1 MPKPPKIQPSAR
13 GKQLIREAAKKVM
26 LRENCNWQEVISW
39 LSYQT
44 GFSLSTIKRF
54 LGTKEEKARLSNK
67 NRGCSQ
73 EKFVE
78 LCKILN
84 LNWREV
90 AELPAQTLEENQT
103 SEINS
108 SNNQDWGEAPD
119 VPVFWGRETELLTLK
134 QWIVRDRARLVAI
147 LGMGGIGKTHL
158 SLKFSGRMESLPVK
172 FGRGGIGKTE
182 LSLKLARE
190 IQSEFDYIVW
200 RSLLNA
206 PPVTTLVADILK
218 FLSHQQEIQLPETP
232 ETLTQQL
239 SQLIDYL
246 RRYRCLIILDNLET
260 IIQPGAEIS
269 KYKPGYESY
278 SQFLRKIGQIP
289 HQSCLLLTS
298 REPPPEL
305 ELSQRNLSPIRALEL
320 SGLTLKNAQHLFEAL
335 DNFTV
340 NSQRD
345 WIELINLYNGN
356 PLALK
361 IVAKHIKEVFNG
373 NISQFLQQGC
383 SVFGSLNNLLSWHFD
398 RLSER
403 EQEIIYWLAI
413 NREPTTIFTLKD
425 DLVSTFSQKKLPE
438 TLQSLLHKLPIEKS
452 KDRNSFTLQP
462 VLIEYTTER
471 LIDSVCQEIQSG
483 NLQIVKNYALLK
495 AQSKDYLRV
504 SQIRTILKPI
514 KDRLLTIY
522 KSPVILQKR
531 LKNLLQI
538 QREQYPLEPGYVG
551 GNLLNLLGQLT
562 DDFQSENFSNLT
574 ICQAYLVGKNLQHTD
589 FSNSNLNK
597 SVFTQSFGGIWSL
610 AFSPDSQ
617 IIAVG
622 DSHGQVRLLR
632 VEDGQSI
639 AIFNERHTWWTVSL
653 AFSPDGEKLVSSS
666 LDKTIKIW
674 SINTGKCLKTIR
686 GHTAWVWSTIFSPD
700 SQIIASGSDDT
711 TIKLWSVDTGEEIKT
726 LTGHS
731 SKVLSVAFS
740 PNSQILASGS
750 ADETIKLWNW
760 ETGECLNTLTGHQDV
775 IWTVAFSPNGQIIA
789 SCGCEKN
796 IRLWDI
802 KTGNCIKVLQGHNKE
817 IKMLAFSPDGQTIAS
832 GCFEPTVRF
841 WNVKTGKCQASLRG
855 HKSGIRAVA
864 FSPDNRTVATGDNDQ
879 IVKLWSVEKKECL
892 KTFQGYNNWVY
903 SVALSPDNQVIA
915 SSHLDHKI
923 RLWNAQTGECL
934 QTLTGHT
941 AWIWSVVFSSSSKGL
956 NLLASGGDDET
967 IRLWNLT
974 TGKTA
979 ILRADEKEYQGAI
992 CSVDFSRDGQ
1002 FLASGGQG
1010 KILKLWSVNTREC
1023 LRSFVGHQGW
1033 IWSVA
1038 FSPLSSSDE
1047 VILASG
1053 SDDCTIKLWSIR
1065 TGECLRT
1072 LQGHTN
1078 KVRSVAFSFNGQFL
1092 VSGSEDNTLK
1102 VWDVLTGECQQT
1114 FCGHLGVI
1122 WSVKISSCGQFVV
1135 SGSNDQTIK
1144 VWSVKTGE
1152 CIYTLQEHSDQVVS
1166 VGFSSDAR
1174 MIVSGSLDGMIKQ
1187 WDAQFGNCWQTLK
1200 VPLPYEGMK
1209 LTDVQGLTE
1218 GQFETL
1224 KALGAV
1230 E

>member
-54 LGTKEEKARLSNK
+54 LGTREEKAGPRST

-73 EKFVE
+73 EKFVY
-78 LCKILN
+78 LCEILN
-84 LNWREV
+84 LNWRKV
-90 AELPAQTLEENQT
+90 AELPTPISQENQA

-108 SNNQDWGEAPD
+108 VNNQDWGEAPD
-119 VPVFWGRETELLTLK
+119 VPLFWGRDAELMTLK
-134 QWIVRDRARLVAI
+134 EWIVGDRARLVAI

-158 SLKFSGRMESLPVK
+158 SLEFSGRMESLPVK
-172 FGRGGIGKTE
+172 FAQGGIGKTE

-190 IQSEFDYIVW
+190 IQQEFDKIIW
-200 RSLLNA
+200 RSLITPQSA
-206 PPVTTLVADILK
+206 TTLIADILK
-218 FLSHQQEIQLPETP
+218 FLSHNQETELPHTP
-232 ETLTQQL
+232 ENLTQQL

-246 RRYRCLIILDNLET
+246 RKYRCLLILDNLET
-260 IIQPGAEIS
+260 IIQPNCEIS
-269 KYKPGYESY
+269 KYEPRYESY
-278 SQFLRKIGQIP
+278 SQIFTKIAQTP

-298 REPPPEL
+298 RERPPEL
-305 ELSQRNLSPIRALEL
+305 ELNQTNSSPIRALEL
-320 SGLTLKNAQHLFEAL
+320 NGLEEENAQKLFQHF

-340 NSQRD
+340 ENEQD
-345 WIELINLYNGN
+345 WTKLNNLYNGN

-361 IVAKHIKEVFNG
+361 IVAHHIKEVFFG
-373 NISQFLQQGC
+373 NISQFLQHGC

-403 EQEIIYWLAI
+403 EQEIMYWLAI
-413 NREPTTIFTLKD
+413 NREPTSIITLKD
-425 DLVSTFSQKKLPE
+425 DLVSAVSQKKLPE

-452 KDRNSFTLQP
+452 QDRNSFTLQP
-462 VLIEYTTER
+462 VLMEYTTER
-471 LIDSVCQEIQSG
+471 LINLVCQEIQTEK
-483 NLQIVKNYALLK
+483 LQILKNYALLK
-495 AQSKDYLRV
+495 AQNKYYLRI
-504 SQIRTILKPI
+504 SQIRTILEPI

-522 KSPVILQKR
+522 KSPFFLQER
-531 LKNLLQI
+531 LKALLQI
-538 QREQYPLEPGYVG
+538 QREKYPLQPGYVG
-551 GNLLNLLGQLT
+551 GNLLNLLSQLT

-574 ICQAYLVGKNLQHTD
+574 ICQAYLVGKNLQNTN
-589 FSNSNLNK
+589 FSNSNLYK

-610 AFSPDSQ
+610 AFSPDGT
-617 IIAVG
+617 ILAVG
-622 DSHGQVRLLR
+622 DSNGQVRLLR

-653 AFSPDGEKLVSSS
+653 AFSPDGQKLVSSS

-674 SINTGKCLKTIR
+674 SVNTGQCLKTIR
-686 GHTAWVWSTIFSPD
+686 GHTAWVWSVIFSPD
-700 SQIIASGSDDT
+700 SKFIASGSDDT
-711 TIKLWSVDTGEEIKT
+711 TIKLWSAYTGEEIRT
-726 LTGHS
+726 LVGHS
-731 SKVLSVAFS
+731 SKVLSVTFS

-750 ADETIKLWNW
+750 ADETIKLWNL
-760 ETGECLNTLTGHQDV
+760 ETGECLKTLTGHQDV
-775 IWTVAFSPNGQIIA
+775 IWTVAFSPDGQIIA

-802 KTGNCIKVLQGHNKE
+802 KTGDCIKVLRGHNKE
-817 IKMLAFSPDGQTIAS
+817 IKMLAFSSDGQTIAS
-832 GCFEPTVRF
+832 GCFEPIVRF
-841 WNVKTGKCQASLRG
+841 WNVETGKCQASLRG

-879 IVKLWSVEKKECL
+879 IVKLWSVEKNECF
-892 KTFQGYNNWVY
+892 KTFQGYNNWIY
-903 SVALSPDNQVIA
+903 SIALSPDDKIIA

-923 RLWNAQTGECL
+923 RLWNAQTGKCL

-941 AWIWSVVFSSSSKGL
+941 AWIWSVVFSPFLNRL

-974 TGKTA
+974 TGESSV
-979 ILRADEKEYQGAI
+979 LRSQQEAYQGAI
-992 CSVDFSRDGQ
+992 CSVDFSPYGQ
-1002 FLASGGQG
+1002 FLASGGQNNVV
-1010 KILKLWSVNTREC
+1010 KLWSVKTGEF

-1033 IWSVA
+1033 VWSVA
-1038 FSPLSSSDE
+1038 FSNFAE
-1047 VILASG
+1047 GEEGVLASG

-1065 TGECLRT
+1065 TGECFKT
-1072 LQGHTN
+1072 LTGHTN
-1078 KVRSVAFSFNGQFL
+1078 KVRSIFFSDDGQFL
-1092 VSGSEDNTLK
+1092 VSGSEDNSLK
-1102 VWDVLTGECQQT
+1102 VWDILTGECQQT
-1114 FCGHLGVI
+1114 FWGHSGVI
-1122 WSVKISSCGQFVV
+1122 WSVKLSCCGQFIV

-1144 VWSVKTGE
+1144 IWSLKTGE
-1152 CIYTLQEHSDQVVS
+1152 CIRTLQEHTDQVVS
-1166 VGFSSDAR
+1166 VALSNDAE
-1174 MIVSGSLDGMIKQ
+1174 MIVSGSLDGTIKQ
-1187 WDAQFGNCWQTLK
+1187 WDTRIGNCWQTLS

-1209 LTDVQGLTE
+1209 IGGVKGLTG